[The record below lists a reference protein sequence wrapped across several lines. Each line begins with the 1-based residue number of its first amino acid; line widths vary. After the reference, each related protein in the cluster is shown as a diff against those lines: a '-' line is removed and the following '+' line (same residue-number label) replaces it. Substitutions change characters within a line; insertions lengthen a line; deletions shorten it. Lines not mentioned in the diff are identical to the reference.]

1 MKPAPIHAEVSGEA
15 ELREGANVRAHGA
28 MKFSVCR
35 ICLLCI
41 VLAAACAAAGES
53 PATTLSPAHTIGQ
66 MPRNGDPADAGQA
79 PERPLDVAT
88 LKLRLRET
96 TSIGVFAKLAL
107 RSEMSELMQQLRWHH
122 QGNKQTSFAELRLL
136 YDQFVLKV
144 LSLIR
149 DGDPPLARAIARS
162 QESIWS
168 VLADPEQFESA
179 G

>member
-1 MKPAPIHAEVSGEA
+1 MRPAAIHAEVSGA
-15 ELREGANVRAHGA
+15 AGLRESTSVRAHEG
-28 MKFSVCR
+28 MKFAVRSFGLV
-35 ICLLCI
+35 CI
-41 VLAAACAAAGES
+41 VLAAGCAAAGDL
-53 PATTLSPAHTIGQ
+53 PATTRFRASTIEQ

-79 PERPLDVAT
+79 LERPLDVAT

-107 RSEMSELMQQLRWHH
+107 RSEMADLMQQLRWHH
-122 QGNKQTSFAELRLL
+122 QGSRQTSFAELRLL

-149 DGDPPLARAIARS
+149 DGDPHLARAIARS

>member
-1 MKPAPIHAEVSGEA
+1 MRAS
-15 ELREGANVRAHGA
+15 EG
-28 MKFSVCR
+28 MKFALR
-35 ICLLCI
+35 NIGLLCI
-41 VLAAACAAAGES
+41 VLAAGSAAAADF
-53 PATTLSPAHTIGQ
+53 PATTHSRAITIEQ
-66 MPRNGDPADAGQA
+66 MPRNGDTADAGHALEQ
-79 PERPLDVAT
+79 PLDVAT

-96 TSIGVFAKLAL
+96 TSIGVFTKFAL
-107 RSEMSELMQQLRWHH
+107 RSEMADLMQQLRWHH
-122 QGNKQTSFAELRLL
+122 QGSRQTSFAELRLL

-149 DGDPPLARAIARS
+149 DGDPHLARAIARS